1 MSFNTGS
8 AVQLK
13 SGGVK
18 MTVEAVE
25 GGSIKCIWSDG
36 KRIFR
41 DTFIPDVLTSY
52 ATFEDLLDEIDG
64 QEGQKE

>member
-1 MSFNTGS
+1 
-8 AVQLK
+8 
-13 SGGVK
+13 